1 MKKLLF
7 AVLATATLAA
17 CTQEELVSINQG
29 DAITFDNAFIDNATR
44 AAIDGTYTT
53 ATLNEFEVYATITTP
68 TDGVANIFQQEKVV
82 KGGTGT
88 GDAWTYDA
96 NNTQYWI
103 EGNTYDF
110 RAVAEGNVS
119 GVTEATIDANGL
131 LTGVNLYDVTAQ
143 KDLLFAEQMSVDYTG
158 GAPEPVKFTFE
169 HLMAKVKFT
178 FKNSISTN
186 NGYSYKVTNIKINE
200 TAKNGSYTVGT
211 GWAEAASRVNTS
223 LDFGNGVATSAATGA
238 EATAIGFNGSVESNW
253 ERLLVPSNEA
263 RNITFTTQ
271 LFKDGV
277 LIDTKDRTVNSD
289 VIKLDE
295 GGAYN
300 FVVSLGN
307 PGEPIKFDVEK
318 VNDWDETASL
328 DYSYEVTTGSVIVNN
343 ANGLQT
349 VMAGIAAGTIPSDVN
364 IILGGDID
372 LSAPITRAAVA
383 VEESNW
389 VPVGTEEKPFTGA
402 FDGKGH
408 TIQNLTIVESEAKE
422 GKAYIGFFGYAKDVE
437 IKNVIFENV
446 TLNIPC
452 LDIDHSQGHIGA
464 VAGSLEGTSTIEN
477 VTVKGDI
484 KVYATQDAN
493 GASRVAVVAGGN
505 SYGNVTMK
513 NVHVFANEGSYLIAN
528 NNTGALAGQLQG
540 KNVFENCSSN
550 IDVTVNK
557 FFAGGIIGLAAGD
570 SQFINCHTTGD
581 IAVVAG
587 REGRAHD
594 QYRVGGI
601 AGGWADNTKTPC
613 VLKGCSYTGAIS
625 GKNSDGS
632 VADPLDYAGYVG
644 RGYTLAGCAGSKVII
659 DNIAYVQIGN
669 TADTAGVYDI
679 IYTVANA
686 EDFAEA
692 LEVKAKTIVLAN
704 DVTLAENYRFVV
716 ANELTI
722 DLGGYALKGSNS
734 ATATHNFFI
743 DVNRGTL
750 NVSNGTIEYTHTG
763 NNMAWNGAT
772 TNIDVTAGGV
782 LNLDG
787 VKVVNKGG
795 TDMNFAV
802 HMNNWGEVTVNAEDC
817 SFEAPYCGFRVFNSG
832 YDNNNV
838 TISNSTFTGNNRAFW
853 VHNYLGDLNSA
864 QHSDDAIKARLKFDI
879 FGKGNTFT
887 TNMATLS
894 PIRYG
899 FDKTVYINP
908 ENGEEITN
916 IVSEVEDLEEAL
928 VNAGA
933 AGAGDTEINL
943 APGEYTMPTDWVPIN
958 VDGYHGA
965 DIVTLDGHG
974 AVLKGMTKSLFAGG
988 FAGGSGIV
996 IKNLTIEG
1004 ATIVADDDQGYGA
1017 FVNCA
1022 DSMAEITLINCHLID
1037 STIITPNNGADES
1050 RMGGLVGWTSGYSN
1064 VNDGPVKT
1072 YVTIQ
1077 NCSVVGCT
1085 IKGAGSIGGICGHA
1099 GASDWTYTTIENCEV
1114 KDNTLI
1120 STDAGS
1126 WRVGVAVGTANV
1138 GEVTINNL
1146 TESNNTLIQ
1155 GDKADAYTGA
1165 RRYAGRL
1172 ALGTTGKFVVDGV
1185 SYTE

>member
-68 TDGVANIFQQEKVV
+68 TDGVANIFEKEKVV

-119 GVTEATIDANGL
+119 GVTEAIADAHGL
-131 LTGVNLYDVTAQ
+131 LTGVNLLDVTAQ
-143 KDLLFAEQMSVDYTG
+143 KDILFAEQMNVDYAG

-178 FKNSISTN
+178 FKNSISTD
-186 NGYSYKVTNIKINE
+186 NGYSYKVTNVKINE
-200 TAKNGSYTVGT
+200 TAKNGVYTVGT

-223 LDFGNGVATSAATGA
+223 LDFGNGAATSAEAGA

-253 ERLLVPSNEA
+253 ERLLVPSEEA

-328 DYSYEVTTGSVIVNN
+328 DYNYEVTTGSVIVNN
-343 ANGLQT
+343 AKGLQT

-372 LSAPITRAAVA
+372 LSAPITRAAA

-408 TIQNLTIVESEAKE
+408 TIKNLTIVESEAKE

-484 KVYATQDAN
+484 KVEATQDAN

-513 NVHVFANEGSYLIAN
+513 NVHVIANEGSYLIAN

-540 KNVFENCSSN
+540 KNVFENCTSN

-587 REGRAHD
+587 RSGKAHD
-594 QYRVGGI
+594 HYRVGGI
-601 AGGWADNTKTPC
+601 AGGWADGAKNVCTL
-613 VLKGCSYTGAIS
+613 VNCSYS
-625 GKNSDGS
+625 GKLTGINSDGS
-632 VADPLDYAGYVG
+632 VAEAFSYLGYVG
-644 RGYTLAGCAGSKVII
+644 RGYSIINGSKVVIDGIEFIQTAPGVYSVTNAEGEEVVAAGSKEDLPKTDDGTMI
-659 DNIAYVQIGN
+659 DTNFDE
-669 TADTAGVYDI
+669 DTTLFGDITLSAGE
-679 IYTVANA
+679 TNANS
-686 EDFAEA
+686 
-692 LEVKAKTIVLAN
+692 
-704 DVTLAENYRFVV
+704 
-716 ANELTI
+716 
-722 DLGGYALKGSNS
+722 GYA
-734 ATATHNFFI
+734 ATG
-743 DVNRGTL
+743 VK
-750 NVSNGTIEYTHTG
+750 VSNG
-763 NNMAWNGAT
+763 A
-772 TNIDVTAGGV
+772 V
-782 LNLDG
+782 LDG
-787 VKVVNKGG
+787 RGNTLTVEDANSTWACCVAVTGG
-795 TDMNFAV
+795 T
-802 HMNNWGEVTVNAEDC
+802 
-817 SFEAPYCGFRVFNSG
+817 
-832 YDNNNV
+832 
-838 TISNSTFTGNNRAFW
+838 
-853 VHNYLGDLNSA
+853 
-864 QHSDDAIKARLKFDI
+864 
-879 FGKGNTFT
+879 
-887 TNMATLS
+887 
-894 PIRYG
+894 
-899 FDKTVYINP
+899 
-908 ENGEEITN
+908 
-916 IVSEVEDLEEAL
+916 
-928 VNAGA
+928 
-933 AGAGDTEINL
+933 
-943 APGEYTMPTDWVPIN
+943 
-958 VDGYHGA
+958 
-965 DIVTLDGHG
+965 
-974 AVLKGMTKSLFAGG
+974 
-988 FAGGSGIV
+988 
-996 IKNLTIEG
+996 IKNLTVAG
-1004 ATIVADDDQGYGA
+1004 AMRGI
-1017 FVNCA
+1017 F
-1022 DSMAEITLINCHLID
+1022 M
-1037 STIITPNNGADES
+1037 PGADGDVYIDNVIFKDVVYTFNS
-1050 RMGGLVGWTSGYSN
+1050 DAGNKNYGVYISNCTINGWTSHSDVHKEVVY
-1064 VNDGPVKT
+1064 T
-1072 YVTIQ
+1072 
-1077 NCSVVGCT
+1077 NCSFGEGNSYAYCRPYGPTSFIGCDFE
-1085 IKGAGSIGGICGHA
+1085 AGFAI
-1099 GASDWTYTTIENCEV
+1099 
-1114 KDNTLI
+1114 
-1120 STDAGS
+1120 DA
-1126 WRVGVAVGTANV
+1126 R
-1138 GEVTINNL
+1138 GEVTFENC
-1146 TESNNTLIQ
+1146 
-1155 GDKADAYTGA
+1155 
-1165 RRYAGRL
+1165 RL
-1172 ALGTTGKFVVDGV
+1172 DGV
-1185 SYTE
+1185 QLTSGNIGDLVVSNVGNVKEVK